1 MAEAYSS
8 SDEDSEDE
16 FIVMEGWMMK
26 QGGWMKSW
34 SRRYFSLTRD
44 QKLTYYE
51 DKEKKK
57 RKGDINLQH
66 VTEVTT
72 ASYPDNCIVLIGKQ
86 LKRDFHIQTRTGK
99 RKKWMDAIKNISSG
113 RGMPKKK
120 KKKPKKK
127 LQSTPVG
134 VGIIPA
140 QPIVQPFVQPVN
152 VLMRAHSAPP
162 ALSAGSMVVSPVST
176 VQYFPVQ
183 QVYAPQPMYASA
195 QMIPAPQPAYIQPQY
210 PAQVPL
216 QHQPRSNPLPSAPS
230 YHGSVAAPARLSREY
245 AYSRAEGEPGG
256 RKYHEGTSTNR

>member
-1 MAEAYSS
+1 
-8 SDEDSEDE
+8 
-16 FIVMEGWMMK
+16 
-26 QGGWMKSW
+26 MKSW

-57 RKGDINLQH
+57 KKGDINLQH

-86 LKRDFHIQTRTGK
+86 LKRDFHIQTRAGK

-120 KKKPKKK
+120 KKKPRKK
-127 LQSTPVG
+127 LKSTPVG
-134 VGIIPA
+134 VGIVPAAPIA
-140 QPIVQPFVQPVN
+140 QPIVQPLVQPVN
-152 VLMRAHSAPP
+152 VLMRTHSAPP
-162 ALSAGSMVVSPVST
+162 G
-176 VQYFPVQ
+176 YYPVQ

-195 QMIPAPQPAYIQPQY
+195 QMIPAPQPAYIQPPY

-245 AYSRAEGEPGG
+245 GYSRAEGEPG
-256 RKYHEGTSTNR
+256 RTYHEGTSTTR